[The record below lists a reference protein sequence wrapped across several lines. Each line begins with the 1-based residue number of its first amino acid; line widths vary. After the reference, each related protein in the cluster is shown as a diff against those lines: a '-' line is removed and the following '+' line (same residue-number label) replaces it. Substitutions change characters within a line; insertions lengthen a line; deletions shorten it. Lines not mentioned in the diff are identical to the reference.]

1 VISIIYRKLSLN
13 DPMRRLLVDI
23 YVDLSELEWFDTSGD
38 KTVEYVCNRVDKSL
52 TIGEKPARTLTY
64 SVDSME
70 MDSKMTVLKAPSSN
84 YEARRRLRKTLVTSG
99 GCELHLYNV
108 ILPWEAISPDHRQ
121 RDTTASIIII
131 SMLAKHEDFPVLVA
145 AAAAIVLVGFIFPF
159 ACSNGRVCCD
169 QIEYRW
175 YAKNSPVLFVLLLG
189 SVSFFGSHV
198 V

>member
-1 VISIIYRKLSLN
+1 
-13 DPMRRLLVDI
+13 
-23 YVDLSELEWFDTSGD
+23 
-38 KTVEYVCNRVDKSL
+38 
-52 TIGEKPARTLTY
+52 LTY
-64 SVDSME
+64 SVDSIE

-84 YEARRRLRKTLVTSG
+84 YEARRRLRKTLVPSG

-145 AAAAIVLVGFIFPF
+145 AAAIVLVGFIFPF
-159 ACSNGRVCCD
+159 ACSNGCVCCD

-175 YAKNSPVLFVLLLG
+175 YAEHSPVLFVLLLG